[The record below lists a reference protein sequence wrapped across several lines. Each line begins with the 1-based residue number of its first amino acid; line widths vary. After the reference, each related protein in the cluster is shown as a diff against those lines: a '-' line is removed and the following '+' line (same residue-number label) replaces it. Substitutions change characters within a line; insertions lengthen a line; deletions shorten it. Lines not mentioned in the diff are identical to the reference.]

1 MTSEPMRPDREPTLS
16 EVRGVLPQDSRARSY
31 AKGLFFF
38 AVASVPYAA
47 TFAACAFAPN
57 WPLRLLFGF
66 LNGWAIA
73 GLFVIGHDA
82 CHGSLTPSQ
91 ALNRWLGRLALL
103 PSLHPAA
110 AWIHSHN
117 GMHHGW
123 TNLRGKDPVYPPFS
137 KAEFDRLPLWRR
149 LTERV
154 YRSELGIA
162 IFYLVEVWWLQE
174 MVPNDARKPR
184 GKAIRTYQF
193 DRVMVIA
200 FAIAQTAAMCFS
212 PAPSIGPAWLT
223 ALASVAVGVVMP
235 FMIWNWVMA
244 YATFQH
250 HTNPQVPWYDN
261 EDEWTAFR
269 GQVRAGVHVRLPRFF
284 EIALHNIMDHTAHH
298 VDPKIPLYNLP
309 KQQRILENA
318 YPDDI
323 LIQAWDLFN
332 FRRTLR
338 ICQLYDYRNHRW
350 LRFDG
355 TPTSDRLVPEVPAG
369 VRAA

>member
-1 MTSEPMRPDREPTLS
+1 MSSAPEGLDREPTLG
-16 EVRGVLPQDSRARSY
+16 EVRAVLPHDSRARSY

-38 AVASVPYAA
+38 TVATVPYLA
-47 TFAACAFAPN
+47 TFAACALAPN

-73 GLFVIGHDA
+73 GLFVVGHDA

-91 ALNRWLGRLALL
+91 TLNRWLGRIALL

-137 KAEFDRLPLWRR
+137 KAEFDNLPRWRQWV
-149 LTERV
+149 ERV
-154 YRSELGIA
+154 YRSEPGIA
-162 IFYLVEVWWLQE
+162 LFYLVEVWWLQE
-174 MVPNDARKPR
+174 MVPNAARKPR
-184 GKAIRTYQF
+184 GKAITTYQF
-193 DRVMVIA
+193 DRAMVIA
-200 FAIAQTAAMCFS
+200 FAIAQMAAMSFA
-212 PAPSIGPAWLT
+212 PAPSLGPFWLT
-223 ALASVAVGVVMP
+223 GLLSIMVGVVMP

-250 HTNPQVPWYDN
+250 HTNPQVPWYDS
-261 EDEWTAFR
+261 EEEWTAFR
-269 GQVRAGVHVRLPRFF
+269 GQVRAGVHVRLPRIF
-284 EIALHNIMDHTAHH
+284 EVALHNIMNHTAHH

-309 KQQRILENA
+309 KQQRILEDA

-323 LIQAWDLFN
+323 LVQAWDLFN
-332 FRRTLR
+332 FRRTLKV
-338 ICQLYDYRNHRW
+338 CQLYDFENHRW

-355 TPTSDRLVPEVPAG
+355 TPTTERLVPESAAG